1 MNGRWQWAHTNIVAG
16 ALSAT
21 YDADFSG
28 NTSGPLYFHLSD
40 WLGTRRQQT
49 DYTGNPLLN
58 FTGLPFGDGL
68 TTIPISTT
76 DAADATEHH
85 FTGKERDTESG
96 NDYFGARYYSSSMGR
111 FLSPDW
117 SAKQEPVPYAKL
129 DNPQSLNLYA
139 YVTNNP
145 MTRFDADG
153 HCGEGPNGW
162 VCPPDFGHGPICVC
176 AAQQQSGS
184 SGGGGFWS
192 GLKHGFSNLLHF
204 HSWGYIKA
212 TVSAE
217 DVGPQIPLVTG
228 ATDAAGLAAAATKST
243 PLGVVSAAASV
254 ANDHSTQNKITNG
267 LGLIPGLDWPMAI
280 TGAFNDLFDYGIHN
294 NNPLDGKTWQNDRN
308 IDSGSPGSGASG
320 NGGSTE
326 GGGGSWDE
334 CQMWGCR

>member
-1 MNGRWQWAHTNIVAG
+1 MMRSTACASTVCFPP
-16 ALSAT
+16 
-21 YDADFSG
+21 Y
-28 NTSGPLYFHLSD
+28 LY
-40 WLGTRRQQT
+40 
-49 DYTGNPLLN
+49 
-58 FTGLPFGDGL
+58 
-68 TTIPISTT
+68 
-76 DAADATEHH
+76 
-85 FTGKERDTESG
+85 TGKERDAESG
-96 NDYFGARYYSSSMGR
+96 NDYFEARYYASSIGR
-111 FLSPDW
+111 FMSPDW
-117 SAKQEPVPYAKL
+117 SAQEEPVPYAKL
-129 DNPQSLNLYA
+129 DDPQSLNLYA
-139 YVTNNP
+139 YVENNP
-145 MTRFDADG
+145 LAHRDLDG
-153 HCGEGPNGW
+153 HC
-162 VCPPDFGHGPICVC
+162 FGSTLSENFCNRPAYIVRSILNANEDAEWATG
-176 AAQQQSGS
+176 AQQQSGS

-212 TVSAE
+212 TASAE

-228 ATDAAGLAAAATKST
+228 VTDAAGLAAAATKST